1 MQIVIKVI
9 IGLISFLG
17 GWLLGNRNKKKA
29 VRDAVK
35 RTIEELNREHKKAL
49 EMFKK
54 EYEEE
59 LRKKDEIIIE
69 DLNRILGRLSIELSP
84 YASDSSVESLIKK
97 INNSMDSLN
106 RA

>member
-49 EMFKK
+49 ETVKK
-54 EYEEE
+54 EYEEK
-59 LRKKDEIIIE
+59 LRKKDEIIE
-69 DLNRILGRLSIELSP
+69 ELKRILGRLLIELSP
-84 YASDSSVESLIKK
+84 YASDTSVESLIKK
-97 INNSMDSLN
+97 INNSMDSLK

>member
-54 EYEEE
+54 EYEE